1 MEHDEFPGEAADQVL
16 TMPDRASKAMKGGDK
31 ATIATRAMFSFKSE
45 MNSLI
50 GNLQETTKDQNM
62 ILNGLRGRLYKNPRD
77 MQNLLARVL
86 QLLKRHNI

>member
-1 MEHDEFPGEAADQVL
+1 
-16 TMPDRASKAMKGGDK
+16 MPDRASKAVKGGDK

>member
-1 MEHDEFPGEAADQVL
+1 
-16 TMPDRASKAMKGGDK
+16 MKGGDK